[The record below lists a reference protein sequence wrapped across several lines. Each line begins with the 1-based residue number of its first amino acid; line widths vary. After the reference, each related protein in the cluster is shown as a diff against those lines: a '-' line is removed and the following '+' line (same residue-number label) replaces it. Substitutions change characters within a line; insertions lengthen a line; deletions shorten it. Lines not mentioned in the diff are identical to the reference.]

1 MRRTLIFLLIFTML
15 IAVFA
20 LQNSGEVEIKLWFWS
35 IRTSMVLLLIL
46 TFAFGALAGILFSLP
61 GWSSRPSKK
70 KPDRQETEIPVSGKE
85 NETVSETKAGGDPEF
100 EDVDG

>member
-1 MRRTLIFLLIFTML
+1 MQRTLIFLLVFTVL

-35 IRTSMVLLLIL
+35 VRTSLVLILIL

-61 GWSSRPSKK
+61 GWSRRPSRK
-70 KPDRQETEIPVSGKE
+70 KPENQVTAAPESEKGNEPTQGK
-85 NETVSETKAGGDPEF
+85 KAGEDPEF
-100 EDVDG
+100 EDVGR